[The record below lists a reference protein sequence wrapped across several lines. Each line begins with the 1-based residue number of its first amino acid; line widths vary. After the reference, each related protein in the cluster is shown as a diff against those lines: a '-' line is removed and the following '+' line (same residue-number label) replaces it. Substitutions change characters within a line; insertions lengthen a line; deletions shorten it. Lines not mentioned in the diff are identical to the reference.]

1 MMTMNGTNGTGLAGP
16 GGRDGSRAVMALL
29 VVGGWLVV
37 SPLVLSTT
45 RVTAGLVSAV
55 AGGLA
60 LAVLAGWA
68 MAARNRIPPLA
79 IACCFGLWLLL
90 APSLWEFGDGVD
102 SAPGLV
108 PIAPSDVTE
117 PTRAMVARADW
128 NSILAGLLTLALA
141 GSVLLAGRR
150 RKGRSATTGREHR
163 QQAQV
168 PDGRR

>member
-1 MMTMNGTNGTGLAGP
+1 
-16 GGRDGSRAVMALL
+16 MALL

-55 AGGLA
+55 AGGLV

-163 QQAQV
+163 QQVQV

>member
-1 MMTMNGTNGTGLAGP
+1 VLEVKRNNGLGLASP
-16 GGRDGSRAVMALL
+16 GRRRSPRVVMGLL

-55 AGGLA
+55 TGGLA

-79 IACCFGLWLLL
+79 IACCYGLWLLL
-90 APSLWEFGDGVD
+90 APSLWEFSDGAD
-102 SAPGLV
+102 TRLV
-108 PIAPSDVTE
+108 PITPSEAIE
-117 PTRAMVARADW
+117 PTRAAIARAEW

-150 RKGRSATTGREHR
+150 RKGRPVHTGREHR
-163 QQAQV
+163 QQVEA

>member
-1 MMTMNGTNGTGLAGP
+1 MMTMNGTHGTGLASP
-16 GGRDGSRAVMALL
+16 GGSRSSRAVIGLL

-55 AGGLA
+55 TGGLV

-79 IACCFGLWLLL
+79 IACFFGLWLLL
-90 APSLWEFGDGVD
+90 APSLWEFGDGAD
-102 SAPGLV
+102 TGLV
-108 PIAPSDVTE
+108 PITPSEAIE
-117 PTRAMVARADW
+117 PTRAAIARSEW

-150 RKGRSATTGREHR
+150 GKGRSVSTGREHR
-163 QQAQV
+163 QQVEA

>member
-1 MMTMNGTNGTGLAGP
+1 MTMNGTNGTGLAGP
-16 GGRDGSRAVMALL
+16 GGPESSRPVMVLL

-79 IACCFGLWLLL
+79 IACFFGLWLLA

-102 SAPGLV
+102 STPGLV

-117 PTRAMVARADW
+117 PTRAMVARAEW

-141 GSVLLAGRR
+141 GSVLVAGRR
-150 RKGRSATTGREHR
+150 RKGRSAIVGREHR
-163 QQAQV
+163 QLVEAL
-168 PDGRR
+168 DGRR